1 MLYARPLCWTHLRS
15 LAHETYN
22 CLAVTWHQNILFI
35 MDVKQQ
41 NNINNKQYQNTGLK
55 PGIWCI
61 EDRTSV
67 WQLPDIKTLK
77 WSKVS
82 GAWKVVQL
90 SGSWMTSKP
99 WRESQAFGSWKIVQ
113 LSNSSQTSKPWRE
126 IRFLVHGRSYNS
138 LTANWHKTLA

>member
-1 MLYARPLCWTHLRS
+1 
-15 LAHETYN
+15 
-22 CLAVTWHQNILFI
+22 

-82 GAWKVVQL
+82 GASKVVQL

-99 WRESQAFGSWKIVQ
+99 WREARPLVTSY
-113 LSNSSQTSKPWRE
+113 SSLKQGIFSFYDFAKMT
-126 IRFLVHGRSYNS
+126 FS
-138 LTANWHKTLA
+138 LFMGQD

>member
-22 CLAVTWHQNILFI
+22 CLAVTWHQDILFI

-82 GAWKVVQL
+82 GASKVVQL
-90 SGSWMTSKP
+90 SGSWMTSKTWHEARP
-99 WRESQAFGSWKIVQ
+99 LG
-113 LSNSSQTSKPWRE
+113 
-126 IRFLVHGRSYNS
+126 HGRLYNC
-138 LTANWHKTLA
+138 LTVARHQSPGVKSGFWCMEDHTTVWQQPDIKTLA

>member
-1 MLYARPLCWTHLRS
+1 
-15 LAHETYN
+15 
-22 CLAVTWHQNILFI
+22 

-41 NNINNKQYQNTGLK
+41 NNINNKPYQNASLK

-82 GAWKVVQL
+82 GA
-90 SGSWMTSKP
+90 
-99 WRESQAFGSWKIVQ
+99 
-113 LSNSSQTSKPWRE
+113 
-126 IRFLVHGRSYNS
+126 
-138 LTANWHKTLA
+138 